1 MDEVVTFY
9 ERSEALGR
17 SMKRSLI
24 AITFAEND
32 DHSSVTEGGVRRK
45 GCAIEHSY
53 YGTGKDEMR
62 VEQISE
68 DDSSGETGATLCRE
82 RHGSALGQKPGTLR
96 D

>member
-1 MDEVVTFY
+1 MDEVVTSY

-32 DHSSVTEGGVRRK
+32 DHPSVTQGGVRRK
-45 GCAIEHSY
+45 GCTVEHSQC
-53 YGTGKDEMR
+53 GTGRDKIR